1 MKEKLYEYDNANE
14 AIADAKSAANDIS
27 EFCYALEACVEE
39 MNAEF
44 GTVTEEHALL
54 EKQVDE
60 LTAKNE
66 ELEHLYEQE
75 KEKNEQLEKAVAAMP
90 NELPQRL
97 RKLAA
102 VLIAVAESVE
112 ISAEKKEEENNV

>member
-1 MKEKLYEYDNANE
+1 MKANLYEYDNANE
-14 AIADAKSAANDIS
+14 AIEDAKSAANDIR
-27 EFCYALEACVEE
+27 EFCYVLEACVNE

-44 GTVTEEHALL
+44 ETVTEENALL

-60 LTAKNE
+60 LQAKNE

-112 ISAEKKEEENNV
+112 ISAEKKGEENNV

>member
-1 MKEKLYEYDNANE
+1 MKANLYEYDNANE
-14 AIADAKSAANDIS
+14 AIEDAKSAANDIR
-27 EFCYALEACVEE
+27 EFCYALEACVNE

-44 GTVTEEHALL
+44 ETVTEENALL

-60 LTAKNE
+60 LQAKNE

-112 ISAEKKEEENNV
+112 ISAEKKEEENSV